1 MRTTTITYVYCSH
14 CIQFSKAAIEA
25 KFFSC
30 STCGKLVS
38 EVSVKGNSWLVTK
51 KKKKKKKFKSS
62 RKAFKFIK
70 PYFPHKLQR
79 F

>member
-1 MRTTTITYVYCSH
+1 MRMTTITYVYCSH

-30 STCGKLVS
+30 STCGKLVG
-38 EVSVKGNSWLVTK
+38 EVSVKGNSWLVST
-51 KKKKKKKFKSS
+51 KKKKKFKSC

-70 PYFPHKLQR
+70 PYFPHKLLR